1 MDRGAWQA
9 TVCEIVRVR
18 HNLVLSFLS
27 SFLFL
32 PFFLPSFLPPSL
44 PSSCAE
50 GVNTDNKV
58 YAQFPP
64 PHPMSDTDQEK

>member
-1 MDRGAWQA
+1 MDRGAWRA
-9 TVCEIVRVR
+9 TVCEIVRVG

-27 SFLFL
+27 F
-32 PFFLPSFLPPSL
+32 FLPPSL
-44 PSSCAE
+44 PPSLPSFCAE